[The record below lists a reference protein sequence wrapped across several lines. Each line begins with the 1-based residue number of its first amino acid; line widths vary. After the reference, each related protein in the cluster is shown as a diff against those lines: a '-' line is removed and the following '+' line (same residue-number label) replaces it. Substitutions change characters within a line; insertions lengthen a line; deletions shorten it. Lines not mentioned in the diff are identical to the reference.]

1 MERQTMATILDGK
14 MRVVCEGSE
23 QKSPHAIGTK
33 NPCIKCGH
41 MTTTKRDGNQRRHVA
56 KKSKQ

>member
-1 MERQTMATILDGK
+1 MATILDGK